1 VSILYL
7 VKKNDDVISHC
18 KCEESLVGEE
28 GQLDCPWC
36 GCGWLFSCS
45 KCRKAFTFAEAVE
58 IEKTWEEIAH
68 EDLTAYYNREPTET
82 DISEWVQRM
91 KYMMSHIRLGET
103 YVYLD
108 GCYIPAKDKDIKFE
122 GLYANHKF
130 KVLPQVSAL
139 EDSSSI
145 PATLENPEYWYKNA
159 INQA

>member
-1 VSILYL
+1 
-7 VKKNDDVISHC
+7 
-18 KCEESLVGEE
+18 
-28 GQLDCPWC
+28 
-36 GCGWLFSCS
+36 
-45 KCRKAFTFAEAVE
+45 
-58 IEKTWEEIAH
+58 
-68 EDLTAYYNREPTET
+68 
-82 DISEWVQRM
+82 M

-139 EDSSSI
+139 EDVSFI